1 MSDET
6 CSHKAA
12 WFGRRFLAPPSK
24 VRQAQHDAEHDRGMV
39 LSLAAYQKKLDQA
52 AEAQRAQREAA
63 EEMAAEA
70 LREQR
75 SNN

>member
-1 MSDET
+1 
-6 CSHKAA
+6 
-12 WFGRRFLAPPSK
+12 
-24 VRQAQHDAEHDRGMV
+24 MV